1 MINLPILGT
10 GSAKLRLLLVLVC
23 ILPIATSNII
33 MAQSSAASGRIE
45 GTIVDVSGAVI
56 TSVSVTV
63 RSVTAKTSVTQQ
75 SDSTGHS
82 GFLSI
87 APGHYDVSIEKSGF
101 HSTIVHDVIV
111 NVGTTTTLRPQL
123 TIGAMETKV
132 TVTAEALV
140 DVTQSALATVI
151 DRQNIDSLPLNGRN
165 FTDFALLTPGATT
178 DGDGMVSFNGI
189 AGNFNN
195 SSIDGGSHNNA

>member
-1 MINLPILGT
+1 MCT
-10 GSAKLRLLLVLVC
+10 GSAKLRLLLVFLLV
-23 ILPIATSNII
+23 LPITTSNII
-33 MAQSSAASGRIE
+33 LAQSSAASGRIE
-45 GTIVDVSGAVI
+45 VTIVDVSAALI
-56 TSVSVTV
+56 ASASVTV
-63 RSVTAKTSVTQQ
+63 RSVKAKTSVTQQ

-132 TVTAEALV
+132 PVTAEALV

-151 DRQNIDSLPLNGRN
+151 DRQNLDSLPVNVRN
-165 FTDFALLTPGATT
+165 FTQCALMTPGAT
-178 DGDGMVSFNGI
+178 
-189 AGNFNN
+189 
-195 SSIDGGSHNNA
+195 